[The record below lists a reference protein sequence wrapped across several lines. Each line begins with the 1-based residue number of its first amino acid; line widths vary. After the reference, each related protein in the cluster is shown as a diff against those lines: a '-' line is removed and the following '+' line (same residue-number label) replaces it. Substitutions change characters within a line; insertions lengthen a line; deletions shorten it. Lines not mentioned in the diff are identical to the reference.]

1 MFHSAQADWANSN
14 KIEIIEYN
22 YTITVFFGVCIAKK
36 DTLNQFR
43 KRLINEAYVFSQ
55 VLKNFERL

>member
-43 KRLINEAYVFSQ
+43 
-55 VLKNFERL
+55 